1 MLTQSIILFSP
12 LFRNRALDG
21 DFVFV
26 QITGTVNESSKTN
39 KSNNDNDIND
49 KNHDNNDNYEQDLLV
64 QGVKNN
70 VHITNHNDND
80 SNDDES
86 NNDDEI
92 MQQSLWDPIVSIPKK
107 SKTKKHNNNDNSDD
121 KDDEEQYTGKVICVL
136 FPKSSSNNQSEI
148 DPTNNDRNEN
158 RNEDSTEKQNKPVRT
173 IVGTIIPLPGNNSN
187 RCLLVPNSR
196 SLPRFMTPHNTKA
209 KIFGM
214 NTNDDDNTNIDLQK
228 KKICCADYIYGS
240 WSNNDKW
247 PPCTNLKVM
256 GETCNI
262 EDETLALLLDN
273 NVNHGEFTPQVLR
286 NVEDAVSSGRTT
298 NQSSGSDQ
306 DSDLGWEPTEEM
318 IKGRRDYRKER
329 IFTIDPTTAKDLDDA
344 LHIKPLPDGR
354 IEIGVHIAD
363 VSFFVKPDSFV
374 DEEAEKRSTTVYLV
388 DRTVPMLPRPLC
400 EIACSLNENVERL
413 AFR

>member
-1 MLTQSIILFSP
+1 MLTQSIIKFS
-12 LFRNRALDG
+12 LLCRNRALDG

-26 QITGTVNESSKTN
+26 QITGTVNEASKKN
-39 KSNNDNDIND
+39 KSNNDNNIES
-49 KNHDNNDNYEQDLLV
+49 KNHDNNLPYHDDVNDNYEQDLV
-64 QGVKNN
+64 QGVKKN
-70 VHITNHNDND
+70 VRIMNHNDSDSNDDD
-80 SNDDES
+80 SNDDEM
-86 NNDDEI
+86 

-107 SKTKKHNNNDNSDD
+107 SKTKNNNDNGDGEDD
-121 KDDEEQYTGKVICVL
+121 EEEQYTGEVICVL

-148 DPTNNDRNEN
+148 DPTNNI
-158 RNEDSTEKQNKPVRT
+158 RNEDSTETQNKHVRT
-173 IVGTIIPLPGNNSN
+173 IVGTIIPLPGNNGN

-196 SLPRFMTPHNTKA
+196 SLPRFMTPYNTKA
-209 KIFGM
+209 KIFG
-214 NTNDDDNTNIDLQK
+214 NDDDTNIDLQK

-247 PPCTNLKVM
+247 PPCTNLKIM

-286 NVEDAVSSGRTT
+286 DVEVAVSSGRTT
-298 NQSSGSDQ
+298 NQCSNSDQ

-344 LHIKPLPDGR
+344 LHIKPLPDGKV
-354 IEIGVHIAD
+354 EIGVHIAD